1 MQEFADRIIAELEKG
16 VKAWVK
22 PWNPELCRL
31 PRVRLGKGI
40 SHAVAVNGEKGLLV
54 TVTDNGGL
62 LQIHTAVRNLL
73 RPADEAVVEKVKVY
87 RLAAV
92 GTRVGGPECI
102 RPQRSSHG
110 GSRGERFAGWMSQ
123 RIPSWRR
130 THPRIGAGIDPSACL
145 HFEWLSGRRTSGEPA
160 RQLPALCKE
169 GWLKCLQ

>member
-1 MQEFADRIIAELEKG
+1 
-16 VKAWVK
+16 
-22 PWNPELCRL
+22 
-31 PRVRLGKGI
+31 VRLGKGI

-102 RPQRSSHG
+102 RPQRSSQANDLPAGCLSESLHG
-110 GSRGERFAGWMSQ
+110 GGLTHESALASIHRLAFISRGSPAVVLPVSQ
-123 RIPSWRR
+123 RVNYRHYAKR
-130 THPRIGAGIDPSACL
+130 VG
-145 HFEWLSGRRTSGEPA
+145 
-160 RQLPALCKE
+160 
-169 GWLKCLQ
+169 